1 MWQDVLKGHI
11 CPVSQIAS
19 HMQVN
24 PKSSKDHY
32 LCPVQPM
39 VTLEVNGAMTT
50 EQVFAT
56 LCKNCILLL
65 SELLSGL
72 GFYSACMLVWQ

>member
-1 MWQDVLKGHI
+1 M
-11 CPVSQIAS
+11 SQIAS

-24 PKSSKDHY
+24 PTSAKGHY
-32 LCPVQPM
+32 LCPMQAM
-39 VTLEVNGAMTT
+39 VTLEVSGAMTT
-50 EQVFAT
+50 GRVFAT
-56 LCKNCILLL
+56 LYKICILLL